1 MEVMVY
7 VLVLF
12 MEVDLKI
19 ILYSYVDWLELYG
32 LIEDFVYFIIVEIGD
47 VVVDIEVG
55 FGIDLVGGGVVEF
68 VIILEL
74 VICYVD
80 WFEVIFIFFD
90 DGFGL
95 VLLI

>member
-1 MEVMVY
+1 MY

-55 FGIDLVGGGVVEF
+55 CGIDLVGGGVVEF